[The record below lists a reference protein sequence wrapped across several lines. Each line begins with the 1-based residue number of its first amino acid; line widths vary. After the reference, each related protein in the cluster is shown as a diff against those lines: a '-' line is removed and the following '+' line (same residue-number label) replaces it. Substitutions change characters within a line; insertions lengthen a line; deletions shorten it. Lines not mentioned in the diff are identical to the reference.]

1 MKSNVVIVI
10 PARWGATRFPGKS
23 LALLQRKPL
32 VQWVWEAARK
42 SKVASRVVVATD
54 DRRIAEAV
62 TGFGGEFVM
71 TKKSHAS
78 GTDRMAEVA
87 AKVPGKIF
95 INAQGDEPLL
105 QAAVIDELVKKL
117 GTAPMG
123 TLVHELTD
131 NRDFQD
137 PNCVKVVCDAKM
149 NALYFSRAPIPFV
162 KGDDHPPS
170 QGFGATG
177 RMPRPVKVW
186 RHIGIYAFQRE
197 ALRQFV
203 GWKRGVLERA
213 ESLEQLRALENG
225 MKVRVVPVKL
235 NCVGVDTPSDLIR
248 VESLLAGK
256 P

>member
-23 LALLQRKPL
+23 LALLQGKPL

-87 AKVPGKIF
+87 AKIPGKIF
-95 INAQGDEPLL
+95 VNAQGDEPLL

-117 GTAPMG
+117 GSAPMG
-123 TLVHELTD
+123 TLAHALTD

-149 NALYFSRAPIPFV
+149 NALYFSRSPIPYV
-162 KGDDHPPS
+162 KEQPQAP
-170 QGFGATG
+170 
-177 RMPRPVKVW
+177 KIW
-186 RHIGIYAFQRE
+186 RHIGIYAFQRA
-197 ALRQFV
+197 ALEQFV
-203 GWKRGVLERA
+203 RWKRGGLERA